1 MITLCKL
8 MQYYINF
15 TSTSAE
21 FYCHVSQGWVGTGK
35 PRDETRRDRDKVLKF
50 FQDKTSQDIKTRQ
63 IDSRQVKTA
72 KGFSRQDKTFKPS
85 EI

>member
-1 MITLCKL
+1 MTGRK
-8 MQYYINF
+8 
-15 TSTSAE
+15 
-21 FYCHVSQGWVGTGK
+21 QGWVGTGK